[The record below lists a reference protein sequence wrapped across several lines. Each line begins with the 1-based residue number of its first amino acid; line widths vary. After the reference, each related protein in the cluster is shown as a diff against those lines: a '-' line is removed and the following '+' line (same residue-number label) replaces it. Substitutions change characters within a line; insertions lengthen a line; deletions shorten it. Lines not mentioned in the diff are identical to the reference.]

1 MRQGSITA
9 WLGCL
14 HMGKEKYTEKNN
26 DYFNKLYQTN
36 IVKLFLENVMRKVLD
51 QNVMAAISE

>member
-1 MRQGSITA
+1 
-9 WLGCL
+9 
-14 HMGKEKYTEKNN
+14 MGKEKYTEKNN